1 MPVGVVVPASE
12 HSSRT
17 RLGRAGLIQAAVLL
31 LVVVITVTPLDESIQ
46 DLVFRYVV
54 GHEGRLLSN
63 GVTELGT
70 SEVGAALLGGLGA
83 LAYWTA
89 DPALWRASLGGLAG
103 LAVGGGA
110 AQVLKHATCRA
121 RPRLVEGWGVG
132 DPGPPDLPDRRGF
145 FHWPCFARWRY
156 HSFPSGHANTAFT
169 VAAALS
175 AVVPGRRWLWLAVAG
190 GVGFS
195 RVILNAHFVGD
206 VVAGGLVGWWGG
218 QVGLAIADRWLPA
231 LPVRR
236 GRPLRPDPLDAPDGP
251 DRPPEGLRSPSA
263 GPAAGPTAAEVVA
276 VSREIS
282 S

>member
-12 HSSRT
+12 HSSKT

-31 LVVVITVTPLDESIQ
+31 LVVVTTATPLDEWIQ

-70 SEVGAALLGGLGA
+70 SEVGAALLGGLGV

-89 DPALWRASLGGLAG
+89 DPALWRTSLGGLAG

-110 AQVLKHATCRA
+110 AQLLKHATCRA

-132 DPGPPDLPDRRGF
+132 DPEPPDRPDRRGF

-175 AVVPGRRWLWLAVAG
+175 AAVPGRRWLWLAVAG

-206 VVAGGLVGWWGG
+206 VVAGGLLGWWGG

-231 LPVRR
+231 LPGRR
-236 GRPLRPDPLDAPDGP
+236 GRPLRPDLPDQPDEPDRAPDG
-251 DRPPEGLRSPSA
+251 LRSSTA
-263 GPAAGPTAAEVVA
+263 GPAAPEAVA
-276 VSREIS
+276 VTREIS
-282 S
+282 P